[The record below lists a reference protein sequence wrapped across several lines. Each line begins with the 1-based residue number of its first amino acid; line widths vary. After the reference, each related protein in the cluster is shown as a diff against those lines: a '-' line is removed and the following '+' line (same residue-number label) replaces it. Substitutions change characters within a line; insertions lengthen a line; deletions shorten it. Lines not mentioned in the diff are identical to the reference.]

1 MQEIDGRAAD
11 RNWVMAM
18 ETVEKSNNSNPHL
31 PVGYSLVP
39 KGKLAN
45 AVTCLEMTE
54 KPASREAKLI
64 PGISLERMTAPDLVA
79 YRQLFRLVG
88 EDWMWVSRLVMPDD
102 RLTVILNDPLVEI
115 YVLLAEGRPSGM
127 LELDFRQHGRCE
139 LVFFGVAKS
148 SIGTGAGRYLMDK
161 ALSIAWAHPI
171 ERLWVHTCH
180 FDHPNALPFYQRS
193 GFKPYAFMVEVA
205 DDPRLTGVLPRT
217 AAPHIPILD

>member
-1 MQEIDGRAAD
+1 MKSMGGVGDGNRL
-11 RNWVMAM
+11 MTM
-18 ETVEKSNNSNPHL
+18 ETVEKSNNANPYL
-31 PVGYSLVP
+31 PMGYSLVP

-54 KPASREAKLI
+54 KPAPREANFI
-64 PGISLERMTAPDLVA
+64 PGLSLERMEAPDLVT

-88 EDWMWVSRLVMPDD
+88 EDWMWVSRLVMSDQK
-102 RLTVILNDPLVEI
+102 LTAIINDPLVEI
-115 YVLLAEGRPSGM
+115 YVLLADGRPAGM
-127 LELDFRQHGRCE
+127 LELDFRQHGQCE

-193 GFKPYAFMVEVA
+193 GFKPYAFMVEVT

-217 AAPHIPILD
+217 AAPHIPILG

>member
-1 MQEIDGRAAD
+1 
-11 RNWVMAM
+11 M
-18 ETVEKSNNSNPHL
+18 ETVEKSDNPNPPL
-31 PVGYSLVP
+31 PMGYSLVT

-54 KPASREAKLI
+54 RPAPREANLI
-64 PGISLERMTAPDLVA
+64 SGLSLERMNAADPVA

-88 EDWMWVSRLVMPDD
+88 EDWMWVSRLNMTDD
-102 RLTVILNDPLVEI
+102 RLTAIINDPLVEI
-115 YVLLAEGRPSGM
+115 YVLLADGQPAGM
-127 LELDFRQHGRCE
+127 LELDFRQHGQCE

-193 GFKPYAFMVEVA
+193 GFKPYAFMVEVT
-205 DDPRLTGVLPRT
+205 DDPRLMGVLPRT
-217 AAPHIPILD
+217 AAPHIPILE

>member
-1 MQEIDGRAAD
+1 MT
-11 RNWVMAM
+11 M
-18 ETVEKSNNSNPHL
+18 ETLENSNPYL
-31 PVGYSLVP
+31 PMGYSLVP

-54 KPASREAKLI
+54 KPAPGEAGLAQ
-64 PGISLERMTAPDLVA
+64 GLSLERMEAPDLVT

-88 EDWMWVSRLVMPDD
+88 EDWMWVSRLIMTDD
-102 RLTVILNDPLVEI
+102 RLTAIINDPLVEI
-115 YVLLAEGRPSGM
+115 YVLLADGQPAGM
-127 LELDFRQHGRCE
+127 LELDFRQPGQCE

-148 SIGTGAGRYLMDK
+148 SIGTGAGRYLMGK
-161 ALSIAWAHPI
+161 ASSIAWARPI
-171 ERLWVHTCH
+171 ERFWVHTCH

-193 GFKPYAFMVEVA
+193 GFRPYAFMVEVT

>member
-1 MQEIDGRAAD
+1 MKSMGGVGDGNRL
-11 RNWVMAM
+11 MTM
-18 ETVEKSNNSNPHL
+18 ETVEKSNNANPYL
-31 PVGYSLVP
+31 PMGYSLVP

-54 KPASREAKLI
+54 EPAPREVNLMW
-64 PGISLERMTAPDLVA
+64 GLSLERMEAPDLVT

-88 EDWMWVSRLVMPDD
+88 EDWMWVSRLVMPDQK
-102 RLTVILNDPLVEI
+102 LTAIINDPLEEI
-115 YVLLAEGRPSGM
+115 YVLQTDGRPSGM
-127 LELDFRQHGRCE
+127 LELDFRQDGQCE

-171 ERLWVHTCH
+171 DRLWVHTCH

-193 GFKPYAFMVEVA
+193 GFKPYAFMVEVT

-217 AAPHIPILD
+217 AAPHIPILG

>member
-1 MQEIDGRAAD
+1 MKSMGGVGDGNRL
-11 RNWVMAM
+11 MTM
-18 ETVEKSNNSNPHL
+18 ETVEKSNNANPYL
-31 PVGYSLVP
+31 PMGYSLVP

-54 KPASREAKLI
+54 KPAPREANFI
-64 PGISLERMTAPDLVA
+64 PGLSLERMEAPDLVT

-102 RLTVILNDPLVEI
+102 RLMAIINDPLVEI
-115 YVLLAEGRPSGM
+115 YVLLADGRPAGM
-127 LELDFRQHGRCE
+127 LELDFRQHGQCE

-161 ALSIAWAHPI
+161 ALSIAWAHPVA
-171 ERLWVHTCH
+171 RLWVHTCH

-193 GFKPYAFMVEVA
+193 GFKPYAFMVEVT

-217 AAPHIPILD
+217 AAPHIPILG

>member
-1 MQEIDGRAAD
+1 M
-11 RNWVMAM
+11 
-18 ETVEKSNNSNPHL
+18 
-31 PVGYSLVP
+31 GYSLVP

-54 KPASREAKLI
+54 KPAPREANFI
-64 PGISLERMTAPDLVA
+64 PGLSLERMEAPDLVT

-88 EDWMWVSRLVMPDD
+88 EDWMWVSRLVMSDQK
-102 RLTVILNDPLVEI
+102 LTAIINDPLVEI
-115 YVLLAEGRPSGM
+115 YVLLADGRPAGM
-127 LELDFRQHGRCE
+127 LELDFRQHGQCE

-193 GFKPYAFMVEVA
+193 GFKPYAFMVEVT

-217 AAPHIPILD
+217 AAPHIPILG